1 VVEKSKSSKKKK
13 KKKIVGVV
21 GSGKNYI
28 EVILNGELRGG
39 E

>member
-1 VVEKSKSSKKKK
+1 VVEKSKSTKKKK
-13 KKKIVGVV
+13 TKIVGVV